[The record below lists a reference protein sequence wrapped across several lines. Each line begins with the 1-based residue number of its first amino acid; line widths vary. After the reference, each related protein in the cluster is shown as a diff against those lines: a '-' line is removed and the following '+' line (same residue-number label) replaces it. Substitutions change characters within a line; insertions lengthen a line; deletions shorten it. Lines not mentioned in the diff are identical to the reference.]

1 MGMCLQQDNTEE
13 SKNAKMKSS
22 KIEQDL
28 CEQAKSE
35 VNVVKILM
43 LGEFNCRLCAHHKR
57 FLTATEAGWRFCG
70 CFHTVNA
77 QMILPVCVS
86 GAAESGKSTLL
97 KQIRIL
103 YSHGFSKPELVS
115 FKVVT
120 VARRGT
126 SFQAVETKLV
136 L

>member
-1 MGMCLQQDNTEE
+1 
-13 SKNAKMKSS
+13 
-22 KIEQDL
+22 
-28 CEQAKSE
+28 
-35 VNVVKILM
+35 
-43 LGEFNCRLCAHHKR
+43 
-57 FLTATEAGWRFCG
+57 
-70 CFHTVNA
+70 
-77 QMILPVCVS
+77 MILPVCVS

-126 SFQAVETKLV
+126 SFQAVETKTTFN
-136 L
+136 